1 MIILDKIS
9 AYINKRTS
17 DIWQIANDHD
27 KLFQKIIIVPAI
39 AESENLPI
47 FINSLEQNDELELH
61 NTLLLIV
68 VNNSASSTQEVK
80 NDNQSTLAYL
90 KTIKSKLNISF
101 IDACS
106 AGKEMDD
113 KNGGVG
119 LARKIGMDLA
129 LTKFDYLSINKKIM
143 ICTDADC
150 IVDPNYL
157 SEISQEFNHNNY
169 EAAVANF
176 AHDISGNDEETKAII
191 CYEIFLRYYV
201 LGLSFAKSEYA
212 FHTIG
217 STMLCTPEAYVKVE
231 GMNKRKAAEDF
242 YFLEKLAKIYPIG
255 EIKTTFVH
263 PSKRGSWRVPFGTGK
278 SVDRYLSN
286 SRDEYLLYDPNC
298 FKVLKTW
305 LEIFNDRSFLQP
317 EPARKAD
324 GFVSGSYLNI
334 KDSLEIPKQSIVD
347 RQNDGEIS
355 FQSFLKI
362 AKNIHPTL
370 HNFLVQQDFENF
382 TNKVLEK
389 NSNPSEAEKQKHF
402 WFDAF
407 RTLKLIHYLR
417 DENYPNINMFDAID
431 KLLQLMNIENN
442 LKRNSVIPD
451 LETQKEY
458 LILLRKI
465 QS

>member
-1 MIILDKIS
+1 MLIPQNILK
-9 AYINKRTS
+9 YLNKRAS
-17 DIWQIANDHD
+17 DTWKIENDYQ
-27 KLFQKIIIVPAI
+27 KYFQKIIVVPSI
-39 AESENLPI
+39 AESNNLPGLI
-47 FINSLEQNDELELH
+47 KSLEQNDELELL

-68 VNNSASSTQEVK
+68 VNNRVSSTEEVK
-80 NDNQSTLAYL
+80 NDNQKTIDYL
-90 KTIKSKLNISF
+90 KNIKAKVNISF

-106 AGKEMDD
+106 VGKEMDD

-129 LTKFDYLSINKKIM
+129 LTKFDYLSINKKIL

-150 IVDPNYL
+150 IVDSNYL
-157 SEISQEFNHNNY
+157 SEISQEFNTNIL
-169 EAAVANF
+169 EAAVVNF
-176 AHDISGNDEETKAII
+176 AHNIDGDDEETKAII

-201 LGLSFAKSEYA
+201 LGLSFAKSDYA

-255 EIKTTFVH
+255 EIKSTSVH
-263 PSKRGSWRVPFGTGK
+263 PSKRGSWRVPFGTGR

-286 SRDEYLLYDPNC
+286 SRDEYMLYDPKC
-298 FKVLKTW
+298 FIVLKSW
-305 LEIFNDRSFLQP
+305 LQVFN
-317 EPARKAD
+317 
-324 GFVSGSYLNI
+324 YN
-334 KDSLEIPKQSIVD
+334 SISNQID
-347 RQNDGEIS
+347 LIR
-355 FQSFLKI
+355 I
-362 AKNIHPTL
+362 AKNIHPAL
-370 HNFLVQQDFENF
+370 SDFLTKQDFENF
-382 TNKVLEK
+382 INKVLLK
-389 NSNPSEAEKQKHF
+389 NFNPNEVEKQKHF

-417 DENYPNINMFDAID
+417 DETYPNINMFDAID
-431 KLLQLMNIENN
+431 ELLKMMNIEN
-442 LKRNSVIPD
+442 LIKRNSAIPD

-458 LILLRKI
+458 LLLLRKI

>member
-1 MIILDKIS
+1 MLIPDKIS
-9 AYINKRTS
+9 AYLNKRAS
-17 DIWQIANDHD
+17 NQWLIENDHP
-27 KLFQKIIIVPAI
+27 KYFQKIIVVPAI
-39 AESENLPI
+39 AESQNLPELI
-47 FINSLEQNDELELH
+47 KSLEQNDELDLI

-68 VNNSASSTQEVK
+68 VNNSVSSPDEVK
-80 NDNQSTLAYL
+80 EDNQKTLLYL
-90 KTIKSKLNISF
+90 RDINSKLNISF

-106 AGKEMDD
+106 TGKEMDN

-119 LARKIGMDLA
+119 LARKIAMDLA
-129 LTKFDYLSINKKIM
+129 LTKFDYLSINKKIL

-150 IVDPNYL
+150 IVDSNYL
-157 SEISQEFNHNNY
+157 SEISQEFNRKYY
-169 EAAVANF
+169 EAAVVNF

-255 EIKTTFVH
+255 EIRSTFVH
-263 PSKRGSWRVPFGTGK
+263 PSKRGSWRVPFGTGR
-278 SVDRYLSN
+278 SIDRYLSN
-286 SRDEYLLYDPNC
+286 SRDEYLLYDPKS
-298 FKVLKTW
+298 FIVLKNW
-305 LEIFNDRSFLQP
+305 LEVLYD
-317 EPARKAD
+317 
-324 GFVSGSYLNI
+324 Y
-334 KDSLEIPKQSIVD
+334 SLTEQTSLI
-347 RQNDGEIS
+347 
-355 FQSFLKI
+355 KI

-370 HNFLVQQDFENF
+370 YDFLTQQDFENF
-382 TNKVLEK
+382 VKKVLLNNK
-389 NSNPSEAEKQKHF
+389 NRSEVEKQKHF

-407 RTLKLIHYLR
+407 KTLKLIHYLR
-417 DENYPNINMFDAID
+417 DETYPIINMFDAID
-431 KLLQLMNIENN
+431 ELFKMMKIENPIS
-442 LKRNSVIPD
+442 RSSVIPD

-458 LILLRKI
+458 LLLLRKI

>member
-1 MIILDKIS
+1 MTIPDKIS
-9 AYINKRTS
+9 AYIEKRAS
-17 DIWQIANDHD
+17 NIWQIENDY
-27 KLFQKIIIVPAI
+27 KKYFQKIIVVPSI
-39 AESENLPI
+39 AESNILPN
-47 FINSLEQNDELELH
+47 FIQSLEQNDELELL

-68 VNNSASSTQEVK
+68 INNGLTSSDEVK
-80 NDNQSTLAYL
+80 NDNQNTLAYL
-90 KTIKSKLNISF
+90 RNIKSKVNISI
-101 IDACS
+101 IDAS
-106 AGKEMDD
+106 GDGKEMDD
-113 KNGGVG
+113 KNSGVG

-129 LTKFDYLSINKKIM
+129 LSKFDYNSINKKIL

-150 IVDPNYL
+150 IVDSNYL
-157 SEISQEFNHNNY
+157 TEISQEFNRNNY

-176 AHDISGNDEETKAII
+176 AHDISSDDEKTKAII

-255 EIKTTFVH
+255 KIKSTYIH
-263 PSKRGSWRVPFGTGK
+263 PSKRGSWRVPFGTGR

-286 SRDEYLLYDPNC
+286 TREEYLLYDPKS
-298 FKVLKTW
+298 FIVLKNW
-305 LEIFNDRSFLQP
+305 LEIFFSKSV
-317 EPARKAD
+317 EPPAD
-324 GFVSGSYLNI
+324 Y
-334 KDSLEIPKQSIVD
+334 
-347 RQNDGEIS
+347 
-355 FQSFLKI
+355 LKI
-362 AKNIHPTL
+362 AKNIDENL
-370 HNFLVQQDFENF
+370 FQFLVEQDLQKFLS
-382 TNKVLEK
+382 KVLLNSK
-389 NSNPSEAEKQKHF
+389 NPAEIEKQKHY

-417 DENYPNINMFDAID
+417 DVAYPNINMFDASD
-431 KLLQLMNIENN
+431 KLLKMMNIENYISRN
-442 LKRNSVIPD
+442 LAIPY

-458 LILLRKI
+458 LLLLRKI